1 MFIGRGGGG
10 GQVVGVLTIY
20 SLSIRVLTI
29 LLISIVLFLKKYLEK
44 NEHKQKEFEIDPF
57 LNCDNFWG
65 RTCSEIL
72 DFCLPHSLSSVAK
85 GSNTKQTIYLFYD
98 TLIDT
103 IICLLNCVNVKKI
116 ENKSNLG

>member
-1 MFIGRGGGG
+1 M
-10 GQVVGVLTIY
+10 VGVLTIY

-65 RTCSEIL
+65 RTYSEIL

-85 GSNTKQTIYLFYD
+85 GSNTKQTIYLFND

-103 IICLLNCVNVKKI
+103 IICLLNWSFI
-116 ENKSNLG
+116 EQKF